1 MVEVIDIIVFMFYV
15 VMVVVIENLI
25 FVIDFSDKFY
35 SGFLFCDVDIWVI
48 IVIKNVDIKVF
59 GIFGGFYWFLCCM

>member
-1 MVEVIDIIVFMFYV
+1 MVVLATVEVIDIIVFTFYAATAAA
-15 VMVVVIENLI
+15 IENLI

-35 SGFLFCDVDIWVI
+35 LGFLFCDVDIRVI

-59 GIFGGFYWFLCCM
+59 GIFGGFY

>member
-59 GIFGGFYWFLCCM
+59 GIFGGFY